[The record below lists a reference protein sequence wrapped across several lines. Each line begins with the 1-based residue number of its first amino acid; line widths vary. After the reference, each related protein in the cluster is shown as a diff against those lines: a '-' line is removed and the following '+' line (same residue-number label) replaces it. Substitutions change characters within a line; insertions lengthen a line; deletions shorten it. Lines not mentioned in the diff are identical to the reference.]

1 MPQVSVVIPTK
12 GRPALVRRAV
22 DSVLSQTFQDF
33 ELILVVDGHDPETE
47 AALSAVVDSRLK
59 IIVNPSSLGGSMA
72 RNAGAD
78 AARAEWLAFLDDDD
92 EWLPEKLEK
101 QLAFARAHLADGG
114 GPFIL
119 SCLSR
124 VVTPYGEGVRPREI
138 YDPSLPLDL
147 WLFDRRTL
155 LGGGAFFQTSSVF
168 INTALFQK
176 IRFKA
181 PRQHDEWDVL
191 LRAHRDLGVTLLTV
205 PEILVRHYMDQN
217 RASLTNDHRVMESL
231 EWFDREP
238 GLVSRRGYSGF
249 CLTIIGQHA
258 ARHGDWRLFWVL
270 LGRAFSRGSPTFRQ
284 LAIYLSVWL
293 FPRGLRRRLSFG
305 LNRQRLGSAA
315 IKAR

>member
-22 DSVLSQTFQDF
+22 DSVLGQTFQDV
-33 ELILVVDGHDPETE
+33 EVIVVVDGHDPETE
-47 AALSAVVDSRLK
+47 AVLSAIVDPRLQ

-101 QLAFARAHLADGG
+101 QLEFARAHLADAGG
-114 GPFIL
+114 LFIL

-124 VVTPYGEGVRPREI
+124 VITPYGEGVRPREI
-138 YDPSLPLDL
+138 YDPALPLDL

-155 LGGGAFFQTSSVF
+155 LGGGSFFQTSSVF
-168 INTALFQK
+168 INAALFQK

-181 PRQHDEWDVL
+181 PRQHDEWDML
-191 LRAHRDLGVTLLTV
+191 LRAHRDFGVTLLTV

-217 RASLTNDHRVMESL
+217 RASLTNEHRVTESL
-231 EWFDREP
+231 DWFDHET
-238 GLVSRRGYSGF
+238 GLVSKRGYSGF

-258 ARHGDWRLFWVL
+258 ARHGDWKLFWLL
-270 LGRAFSRGSPTFRQ
+270 LGRAFSKGAPTFIQ
-284 LAIYLSVWL
+284 LAVYLSVWL
-293 FPRGLRRRLSFG
+293 FPRSLRRQLSFG
-305 LNRQRLGSAA
+305 LSRKRFGSTPV
-315 IKAR
+315 KAR